1 MAETIGTRLKNA
13 WNAFM
18 NRDPTMSRV
27 DLGMSYSHPLY
38 TRRLHRGFNRSV
50 TTTICNRIAVDVSEI
65 TIQHVRL
72 DDNNR
77 YIETIDS
84 GLNRCLNLS
93 ANVDQTGRAFILDA
107 VLSMFDEG
115 VIALMPVDT
124 SSDPNDT
131 ESVWIDTIRVG
142 KIVQW
147 YPQHVRIR
155 AYNELTGRD
164 EEVTMSKNSV
174 AIIEN
179 PFYAIMN
186 QPNSTMQELIHK
198 SALLDDI
205 DEQLSS
211 GKLDMIIQLPYLI
224 HSKKRKTQAEE
235 RRKDIEDQLMGSKY
249 GIAYT
254 DGTEK
259 IVQLNRSLENNIA
272 LEVDK
277 LKQQLYNQF
286 GLTEAVF
293 DGTADEAQMNNYY
306 SRTIEPICNAFCDEM
321 IRKFLS
327 KNARTRKQ
335 TIMYFRDPFRLV
347 PTSQMAELADKFTR
361 NEIMSSN
368 ELRQVVGLKPVDDA
382 RADEL
387 RNKNLNAQEGE
398 QFATVGEEGNSA
410 TPMLDKFLRKE

>member
-18 NRDPTMSRV
+18 NRDPTMSKI

-38 TRRLHRGFNRSV
+38 TRRLTRGFNRSV

-93 ANVDQTGRAFILDA
+93 ANIDQTGRAFILDA

-147 YPQHVRIR
+147 YPQHVRLR
-155 AYNELTGRD
+155 AYNEITGRD

-198 SALLDDI
+198 TALLDDI

-224 HSKKRKTQAEE
+224 KSKSRKAQAEE
-235 RRKDIEDQLMGSKY
+235 RRKDIENQLMGSKY

-272 LEVDK
+272 TEVDK

-368 ELRQVVGLKPVDDA
+368 ELRQIVGLKPVNDE

-398 QFATVGEEGNSA
+398 QFATVSEKGNST
-410 TPMLDKFLRKE
+410 TPMLDKFVRKE

>member
-1 MAETIGTRLKNA
+1 MAETIGSRLKNA

-18 NRDPTMSRV
+18 NRDPTMSNLE
-27 DLGMSYSHPLY
+27 LGFSEYTPTY
-38 TRRLHRGFNRSV
+38 TRRLRRGFNRSI
-50 TTTICNRIAVDVSEI
+50 TTTICNRIAVDVAAI
-65 TIQHVRL
+65 TIQHIQL

-93 ANVDQTGRAFILDA
+93 ANIDQTGRAFILDA
-107 VLSMFDEG
+107 VLSMFSEG
-115 VIALMPVDT
+115 IVALAPIDT
-124 SSDPNDT
+124 EKDPNT
-131 ESVWIDTIRVG
+131 NETTWISTIRTG
-142 KIVQW
+142 KIVDW

-155 AYNELTGRD
+155 AYNEQNGRN
-164 EEVTMSKNSV
+164 EEIVMAKSAV
-174 AIIEN
+174 AIVEN
-179 PFYAIMN
+179 PFYSIMN
-186 QPNSTMQELIHK
+186 EPNSTMQELIHK

-205 DEQLSS
+205 DEQLGA

-224 HSKKRKTQAEE
+224 KSKSRKEQAEK
-235 RRKDIEDQLMGSKY
+235 RRKDIEEQLMGSKY

-272 LEVDK
+272 KEVDA

-293 DGTADEAQMNNYY
+293 NGTADEAQMNNYY
-306 SRTIEPICNAFCDEM
+306 SRTIEPICDAFCDEM
-321 IRKFLS
+321 KRKFLS
-327 KNARTRKQ
+327 RNARTRGQ
-335 TIMYFRDPFRLV
+335 SIMYFRDPFKLV
-347 PTSQMAELADKFTR
+347 PTSEMAELADKFTR

-368 ELRQVVGLKPVDDA
+368 ELRQVVGLKPVQDP

-387 RNKNLNAQEGE
+387 RNKNINAEEDQE
-398 QFATVGEEGNSA
+398 FATVGEEGEE
-410 TPMLDKFLRKE
+410 TPMLNKFLGKE

>member
-1 MAETIGTRLKNA
+1 MAEGIGSRLRNA

-18 NRDPTMSRV
+18 NKDPTMWST
-27 DLGMSYSHPLY
+27 DLGAGYSSQPY
-38 TRRLHRGFNRSV
+38 RRRLTRGFNKSI
-50 TTTICNRIAVDVSEI
+50 TTTILNRIAVDVAAVS
-65 TIQHVRL
+65 IQHVRL
-72 DDNNR
+72 DENNR
-77 YIETIDS
+77 FIETIDS
-84 GLNRCLNLS
+84 GLNSCLTLS

-115 VIALMPVDT
+115 VVALMPVDT
-124 SSDPNDT
+124 NTNPNDKQ
-131 ESVWIDTIRVG
+131 SVQINTMRTAKV
-142 KIVQW
+142 VEW
-147 YPQHVRIR
+147 YPQHVRLK
-155 AYNELTGRD
+155 AYDERD
-164 EEVTMSKNSV
+164 GNYKEIVMSKSAV
-174 AIIEN
+174 AIVEN
-179 PFYAIMN
+179 PFYSIMN
-186 QPNSTMQELIHK
+186 EPNSTMQELIRK

-211 GKLDMIIQLPYLI
+211 GKLDIIIQLPYLI
-224 HSKKRKTQAEE
+224 KSGKRKDQAEQ

-272 LEVDK
+272 KEVEA

-286 GLTEAVF
+286 GLTSAVF

-306 SRTIEPICNAFCDEM
+306 SRTIEPICDAFCDEM

-327 KNARTRKQ
+327 PTARTQ
-335 TIMYFRDPFRLV
+335 HQSIMYFRDPFKLV

-368 ELRQVVGLKPVDDA
+368 ELRQVVGLKPVDDV

-387 RNKNLNAQEGE
+387 RNKNLNAADGQE
-398 QFATVGEEGNSA
+398 FANTDEEA
-410 TPMLDKFLRKE
+410 PAEEY

>member
-1 MAETIGTRLKNA
+1 M
-13 WNAFM
+13 
-18 NRDPTMSRV
+18 
-27 DLGMSYSHPLY
+27 
-38 TRRLHRGFNRSV
+38 
-50 TTTICNRIAVDVSEI
+50 
-65 TIQHVRL
+65 
-72 DDNNR
+72 
-77 YIETIDS
+77 
-84 GLNRCLNLS
+84 
-93 ANVDQTGRAFILDA
+93 
-107 VLSMFDEG
+107 
-115 VIALMPVDT
+115 
-124 SSDPNDT
+124 
-131 ESVWIDTIRVG
+131 RVG

-147 YPQHVRIR
+147 YPQHVRVK
-155 AYNELTGRD
+155 AYNEITGNL
-164 EEVTMSKNSV
+164 EEIVMAKSAV

-179 PFYAIMN
+179 PFYSIMN
-186 QPNSTMQELIHK
+186 EPNSTMQELIHK
-198 SALLDDI
+198 TALLDDV

-224 HSKKRKTQAEE
+224 KSKSRKNQAEE
-235 RRKDIEDQLMGSKY
+235 RRKDIENQLSGSKY

-272 LEVDK
+272 TEVDK
-277 LKQQLYNQF
+277 LKQNLYNQF

-293 DGTADEAQMNNYY
+293 NGTADEAQMNNYY
-306 SRTIEPICNAFCDEM
+306 SRTIEPICDAFCDEM

-327 KNARTRKQ
+327 RNARTRGQSIK
-335 TIMYFRDPFRLV
+335 YFRDPFKLV

-368 ELRQVVGLKPVDDA
+368 ELRQVVGLKPVDDE

-398 QFATVGEEGNSA
+398 QFASVGEEGESSSS